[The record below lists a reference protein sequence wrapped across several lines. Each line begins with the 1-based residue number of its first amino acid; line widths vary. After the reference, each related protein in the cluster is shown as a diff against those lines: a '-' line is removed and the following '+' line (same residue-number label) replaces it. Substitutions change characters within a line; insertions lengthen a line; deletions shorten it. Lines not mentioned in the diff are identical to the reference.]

1 MSRAV
6 IALGSNLGSREKNL
20 CAGVRSLSL
29 LPGTQILDTSFV
41 YETVPVGFLEQ
52 PLFLN
57 AAAVIETELSPRAL
71 LGACLGIEAA
81 LGRIRRFKN
90 GPRILDID
98 LLLYE
103 NQTSS
108 DPELTLPHPRMRER
122 AFVLVPLFD
131 LFPDGH
137 VFNMVFSK
145 GQKEAPASGVVRYK
159 DTKLGTLE

>member
-6 IALGSNLGSREKNL
+6 LAFGSNIGDREGNL
-20 CAGVRSLSL
+20 RAGLKSISL
-29 LPGTQILDTSFV
+29 LPGTKVLDTSYV
-41 YETVPVGFLEQ
+41 YETVPVGYLEQ

-57 AAAVIETELSPRAL
+57 AAAVIDTELSSRAL

-81 LGRIRRFKN
+81 LGRVRSFKN

-103 NQTSS
+103 NETSS
-108 DPELTLPHPRMRER
+108 DRELMLPHPRIRER

-137 VFNMVFSK
+137 GLNMNFEEDKMKCSD
-145 GQKEAPASGVVRYK
+145 SGVVQYRDK
-159 DTKLGTLE
+159 RLGTIV